1 MSEFTADA
9 SLVHFART
17 LRDQGVRIGA
27 GQIISFCRAVA
38 RLEAGTIDDLYW
50 AGRLTLVNNVSDL
63 HQYDVVFRAF
73 FEGDEEQQPPR
84 ILPVASADGDSDP
97 LASTIERSIRNRE
110 VMVVELGDS
119 DESTGIGRKA
129 SDAEQLRNKRF
140 DEWSDEELS
149 RLHLVV
155 PRVAELFPKR
165 LSRRMRSVRRGRR
178 IDVRRTVRASLRYEG
193 ELTRLL
199 VRDRLEQPRRL
210 VMLLD
215 VSGSMAGFSRALLQF
230 GYLTTRASRRVEV
243 FCFGTRLTRLTEELS
258 QRDPDAAF
266 DRATTSVVDWDG
278 GTRIGESLMSYV
290 RRWGQH
296 QFNRGSVVI
305 ICSDGLERGD
315 PDLLAKAIERL
326 SRQVHAIV
334 WVNPL
339 KGDPTFEPLARGLV
353 AALPHIDALVA
364 GHNVLGL
371 ESLVDVLADVA

>member
-1 MSEFTADA
+1 MSEFAADA

-17 LRDQGVRIGA
+17 LRHQGVRIGA
-27 GQIISFCRAVA
+27 GQIISFCRAA
-38 RLEAGTIDDLYW
+38 ATLDAGVIDDLYW
-50 AGRLTLVNNVSDL
+50 AGRLTLVNRASDL
-63 HQYDVVFRAF
+63 HRYEAAFRAF
-73 FEGDEEQQPPR
+73 FEGNEEQSTQR
-84 ILPVASADGDSDP
+84 ILPVARADGGSDP
-97 LASTIERSIRNRE
+97 STPTIERSARNRE
-110 VMVVELGDS
+110 VMVVDLGDS
-119 DESTGIGRKA
+119 DEPTGTGRKA
-129 SDAEQLRNKRF
+129 SDAEQLRVKRF
-140 DEWSDEELS
+140 DEWSDDELS

-155 PRVAELFPKR
+155 PRVAALFPKR
-165 LSRRMRSVRRGRR
+165 LSRRMRAARRGKK

-193 ELTRLL
+193 ELIRLL
-199 VRDRLEQPRRL
+199 VRDRQEQPRHL

-215 VSGSMAGFSRALLQF
+215 VSGSMAGFSRALVQF
-230 GYLTTRASRRVEV
+230 GYSTTRASRRVEV
-243 FCFGTRLTRLTEELS
+243 FCFGTRLTRVTEEL
-258 QRDPDAAF
+258 RHHDPDAALG
-266 DRATTSVVDWDG
+266 RAMASVVDWDG

-290 RRWGQH
+290 QRWGQH

-315 PDLLAKAIERL
+315 PDRLAKAIERL

-371 ESLVDVLADVA
+371 ESLLDVLADVA